1 MVKEGQRG
9 KVLDLMHCRLFHLV
23 RSDLYRTVVDDLY
36 FHFLSVLI
44 LLLLCGAF
52 ARCLCMS
59 DVSDYECKIRNKL
72 RSLFALHRKISENDE
87 KAHFSSTAQ
96 IDCVENGRSVDV
108 DQLEMLVE
116 GEFHAIGQFHLILLL
131 AHLQFLD
138 RLSGIVEAQVAS
150 DGVGDQLR
158 RHRTVLAVD
167 LCQIAP
173 FVKLEF
179 GAIAQHDVIA
189 LAGSRLLLGQH
200 HLLVAEMARDHG
212 LGLGGK
218 HGDGDGLVV
227 VHMGRNS
234 GGDDAADGDHQ
245 KSHCSFHKLQI
256 YCFIIP
262 IYGSCR
268 DTIHCFGRL
277 RVAMV

>member
-1 MVKEGQRG
+1 M
-9 KVLDLMHCRLFHLV
+9 
-23 RSDLYRTVVDDLY
+23 
-36 FHFLSVLI
+36 
-44 LLLLCGAF
+44 
-52 ARCLCMS
+52 
-59 DVSDYECKIRNKL
+59 RNTE
-72 RSLFALHRKISENDE
+72 KISENDE

-96 IDCVENGRSVDV
+96 IGCVENGRSVDV

-138 RLSGIVEAQVAS
+138 RPSGIVEAQVAS

-158 RHRTVLAVD
+158 RHRTALAVD

-200 HLLVAEMARDHG
+200 HLLVAEMAAG
-212 LGLGGK
+212 
-218 HGDGDGLVV
+218 
-227 VHMGRNS
+227 
-234 GGDDAADGDHQ
+234 
-245 KSHCSFHKLQI
+245 
-256 YCFIIP
+256 
-262 IYGSCR
+262 
-268 DTIHCFGRL
+268 
-277 RVAMV
+277 